1 MAFATVPEI
10 LEELRQ
16 GRLVVLVDDASRE
29 NEGDLMVAA
38 EKVTAEAVNFM
49 ARFGRGLICLAMTNE
64 LADRLELPPMTE
76 RNTAPLGTAF
86 TVSID
91 ARQGVTT
98 GISARDRA
106 TTVLA
111 AMQADAG
118 PGDFVRP
125 GHVFPLRARE
135 GGVLVRAGQT
145 EGAVDLARLAGL
157 KPAGVICEV
166 MNEDGT
172 MARVPELIEF
182 CRRHGL
188 RMCTVADIIE
198 YRRRSEKL
206 VRRELTVKLPTE
218 IGEFDLTLY
227 SSLID
232 EYHHLALCFGGIG
245 REQPPRDFS
254 REPVLVRM
262 HSQCLTGDIFGSLC
276 CDCGPQLRR
285 SMQLIV
291 EAGAGAV
298 LYLRQEGRGIGLE
311 KKLHAYKLQQ
321 EQGLDTVEANEWLGL
336 PADKRDYGIGAQ
348 MLLDLGLKKVRLLTN
363 NPRKLIAL
371 EGYGLEIVERVPI
384 VIPPTEANQRYL
396 QTKRDKLGHLLDDP
410 Q

>member
-1 MAFATVPEI
+1 MAFATIPEI

-16 GRLVVLVDDASRE
+16 GRLIVLVDDASRE
-29 NEGDLMVAA
+29 NEGDLVVAA
-38 EKVTAEAVNFM
+38 EKATPEAVNFM
-49 ARFGRGLICLAMTNE
+49 ARFGRGLICLAMSNE
-64 LADRLELPPMTE
+64 LADRLALPPMTE

-91 ARQGVTT
+91 ARRGVTT
-98 GISARDRA
+98 GISAADRA
-106 TTVLA
+106 TTIQT
-111 AMQADAG
+111 AMREDAG
-118 PGDFVRP
+118 PEDLVRP

-145 EGAVDLARLAGL
+145 EGAVDLTRLAGL

-166 MNEDGT
+166 MNDDGT
-172 MARVPELIEF
+172 MARMPDLVEF
-182 CRRHGL
+182 CNKHEL
-188 RMCTVADIIE
+188 KMCTVADIIE
-198 YRRRSEKL
+198 YRRRREKL
-206 VRRELTVKLPTE
+206 VRRDLTVKLPTE
-218 IGEFDLTLY
+218 FGEFDLILY

-232 EYHHLALCFGGIG
+232 DYHHIALCFGGVG
-245 REQPPRDFS
+245 REDPARDLS
-254 REPVLVRM
+254 QEPVLVRM

-285 SMQLIV
+285 AMEMIG
-291 EAGAGAV
+291 EAGVGAV
-298 LYLRQEGRGIGLE
+298 VYLRQEGRGIGLE
-311 KKLHAYKLQQ
+311 MKLHAYKLQQ

-348 MLLDLGLKKVRLLTN
+348 MLLDLGLRKIRLLTN

-396 QTKRDKLGHLLDDP
+396 QTKRDKLGHLLDEM
-410 Q
+410 

>member
-1 MAFATVPEI
+1 MAFATIPEI
-10 LEELRQ
+10 LEELRR
-16 GRLVVLVDDASRE
+16 GRLIVLVDDASRE
-29 NEGDLMVAA
+29 NEGDLVAAA
-38 EKVTAEAVNFM
+38 EKVTPETINFM
-49 ARFGRGLICLAMTNE
+49 AKYGRGLICLALTNE
-64 LADRLELPPMTE
+64 LADRLDLPPMVE

-91 ARQGVTT
+91 ARRGVTT
-98 GISARDRA
+98 GISAADRA
-106 TTVLA
+106 TTILTAVRE
-111 AMQADAG
+111 DAR
-118 PGDFVRP
+118 PEDFVRP
-125 GHVFPLRARE
+125 GHVFPLRARD

-157 KPAGVICEV
+157 RPAGVICEI
-166 MNEDGT
+166 MNDDGT
-172 MARVPELIEF
+172 MARVPDLIEF
-182 CRRHGL
+182 CRRHDL
-188 RMCTVADIIE
+188 KMCTVADIIE
-198 YRRRSEKL
+198 YRRRREKL

-218 IGEFDLTLY
+218 VGEFDLILY
-227 SSLID
+227 SSVID
-232 EYHHLALCFGGIG
+232 DYHHIALCHGGVG
-245 REQPPRDFS
+245 RENRDFS
-254 REPVLVRM
+254 QEPVLVRM

-285 SMQLIV
+285 AMEMVV

-298 LYLRQEGRGIGLE
+298 VYLRQEGRGIGLE

-348 MLLDLGLKKVRLLTN
+348 MLLDLGLRKIRLLTN

-384 VIPPTEANQRYL
+384 VIPPNDTNRRYL
-396 QTKRDKLGHLLDDP
+396 QTKRDKLGHLLDGMG
-410 Q
+410 